1 MFNENSKTMTLAKI
15 EYLYGKITGQTLLNY
30 IRAGLCTGSP
40 LSEDGVVQK
49 GKDVYYLDRTVFE
62 AATAKSMLEQKFR
75 KLDMAEV
82 AIARQCADMLLNSC
96 EFKPFDYELYLES
109 SQKVLQDRFQC
120 IISSDP
126 DYTGVKVGKRKSVTV
141 RCLRKLTAEWIMKF
155 LWFSAIDIDEAKL
168 NYFIFSKQ
176 PIVSIEKI
184 DVFDELKISG
194 ENGLSYGVI
203 FKNGMFNFVD
213 NVTDGCPEY
222 CVPDRVLVIKDKIIR
237 VN

>member
-30 IRAGLCTGSP
+30 IRAGLCIGSP
-40 LSEDGVVQK
+40 LAAEGVVQK

-82 AIARQCADMLLNSC
+82 AIARQCANVLLNHC
-96 EFKPFDYELYLES
+96 DVQPFGHDLYTES
-109 SQKVLQDRFQC
+109 SQKVLQDRFQS

-126 DYTGVKVGKRKSVTV
+126 EYTAIKIGKRKSVTV
-141 RCLRKLTAEWIMKF
+141 RCLRELTAEWLIKF
-155 LWFSAIDIDEAKL
+155 LWFSSISIDEAKL

-176 PIVSIEKI
+176 PIVPVEKI
-184 DVFDELKISG
+184 NILTNLRFLEKTDLVTVLFLKMGFLI
-194 ENGLSYGVI
+194 LW
-203 FKNGMFNFVD
+203 
-213 NVTDGCPEY
+213 
-222 CVPDRVLVIKDKIIR
+222 II
-237 VN
+237 

>member
-1 MFNENSKTMTLAKI
+1 MLNENSKAMTLAKI
-15 EYLYGKITGQTLLNY
+15 EYLYAKITGQTLLNY

-40 LSEDGVVQK
+40 LAADGVVQK

-82 AIARQCADMLLNSC
+82 AIARQCANVLLNHC
-96 EFKPFDYELYLES
+96 VVQPFGHDLYIES
-109 SQKVLQDRFQC
+109 SQKVLQDTFQS

-126 DYTGVKVGKRKSVTV
+126 EYTAIKIGKRKSVTV
-141 RCLRKLTAEWIMKF
+141 RCLRELTAEWLMKF
-155 LWFSAIDIDEAKL
+155 LWFSSISIDEAKL

-176 PIVSIEKI
+176 PIVPVEKI
-184 DVFDELKISG
+184 VIFDELKIYG
-194 ENGLSYGVI
+194 KNGLNYGVI

-222 CVPDRVLVIKDKIIR
+222 RVPDRVLVIKDKIIR